1 MARYSLFVLKV
12 PTPTDQPSIYK
23 SLGFYCRERQC
34 SSWAEDVVFALL
46 VFWASLLLPVKR
58 WICFASIKYEHSTI
72 LLAVVVTIRH

>member
-1 MARYSLFVLKV
+1 
-12 PTPTDQPSIYK
+12 
-23 SLGFYCRERQC
+23 
-34 SSWAEDVVFALL
+34 VFALL